1 MKMDK
6 KTKRIV
12 ARELRQEIVTKG
24 YGIKTKVINKN
35 TSTDIILVTE
45 LATETL
51 IKEVIKITQRNNLSV
66 FASTFD
72 KPYQIKFL
80 LYGGD

>member
-1 MKMDK
+1 MKMNM

-24 YGIKTKVINKN
+24 YGVGTKVINKN
-35 TSTDIILVTE
+35 TSTDISLVTE

-51 IKEVIKITQRNNLSV
+51 LNQVTEISKRNNLSV
-66 FASTFD
+66 FARTNE
-72 KPYQIKFL
+72 KPYQIEFI
-80 LYGGD
+80 LYGD